1 MHKFIKS
8 IIAGGTCLIIANTAA
23 IAQQAIETRAQI
35 AVVVDVGTGSTLFSK
50 DADKVFPPASLAK
63 LMTMEVVFNALK
75 NGDLSLDD
83 EFRVSEYAW
92 RTGGAPS
99 RTSTMFAAL
108 GSSIRVEDLIQGVVV
123 QAANDGCII
132 LAEGMTGSEQAFVQK
147 MNERAQD
154 IGLTKTIF
162 RNSTG
167 LPVEGQQT
175 TANDLVIL
183 AQHLWR
189 EYPEF
194 YRLYAQTDFTW
205 NNIFQRNRNQ
215 LLNMDIGADGLALG
229 FAEGSGF
236 ALVGSVEQN
245 NRRLFAAFSGL
256 DSDKVRS
263 EEAKRMLEWGIRA
276 FNTKEIFSDNE
287 IIGEAKTYG
296 GEKSTVTL
304 QAKGPVSI
312 LVPTQNQDRLIARI
326 VYDGPVTAPVE
337 EGTPIGVLRVWV
349 GDSMRQETP
358 LYAAE
363 SIGTGSLG
371 KRAIDAIEE
380 LFIGWLR

>member
-8 IIAGGTCLIIANTAA
+8 IIAGGTCLIIASSAA

-229 FAEGSGF
+229 FAEESGF

-287 IIGEAKTYG
+287 IIGVAKTYG